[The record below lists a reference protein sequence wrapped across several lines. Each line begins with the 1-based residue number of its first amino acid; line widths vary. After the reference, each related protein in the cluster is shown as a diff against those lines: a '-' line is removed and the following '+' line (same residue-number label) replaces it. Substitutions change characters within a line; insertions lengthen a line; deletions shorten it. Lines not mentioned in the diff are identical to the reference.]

1 MIKFPNQGPTLC
13 QKYSESRP
21 KNRAYHCYR
30 AVATVPVRLLFTYTV
45 NIWPRNQTYTV
56 ASAPTVTGSVF
67 MQRFRLFLALCVQQ

>member
-56 ASAPTVTGSVF
+56 TSGHGLGFCTEIQIIIIG
-67 MQRFRLFLALCVQQ
+67 Q